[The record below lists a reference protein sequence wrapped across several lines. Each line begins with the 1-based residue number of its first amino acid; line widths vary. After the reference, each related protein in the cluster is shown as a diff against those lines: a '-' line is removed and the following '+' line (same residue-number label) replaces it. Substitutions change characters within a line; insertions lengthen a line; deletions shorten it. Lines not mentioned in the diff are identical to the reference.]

1 MVEEAG
7 SFAVEPRRAGRPR
20 DPAKYGAIIEA
31 ARAAFFARGFQAATI
46 EDIAQAAGVSK
57 VTVYS
62 RFGDKETLFEEVI
75 RAESGRMA
83 AVFDDGVAAGR
94 CLEERLNAYGIMLME
109 FIFSEEHIAV
119 DRVLMN
125 EIAQSR
131 RLAERFYQAGP
142 ALCIGRL
149 ADALSE
155 AAEQGEIE
163 IDDPW
168 MAAEDLCGLWQGL
181 SDMGIKLGLEPA
193 PPAEVIRMRV
203 ERATR
208 LFLKMVGSKP

>member
-1 MVEEAG
+1 MQ
-7 SFAVEPRRAGRPR
+7 
-20 DPAKYGAIIEA
+20 A
-31 ARAAFFARGFQAATI
+31 ARAAFFARGFHAATI

-83 AVFDDGVAAGR
+83 AVFDDGMSPGR
-94 CLEERLNAYGIMLME
+94 CLRERLDAYGTALMG
-109 FIFSEEHIAV
+109 FLFSEEHMAV
-119 DRVLMN
+119 DRLLMN
-125 EIAQSR
+125 EIAQVP

-142 ALCIGRL
+142 ALCLGRL
-149 ADALSE
+149 AEVLRDA
-155 AAEQGEIE
+155 AAAGEIE
-163 IDDPW
+163 IDDAW
-168 MAAEDLCGLWQGL
+168 LAAEDLCGLWKGVAE
-181 SDMGIKLGLEPA
+181 MGVKLGLEPL
-193 PPAEVIRMRV
+193 PPPEAIRARV